1 MIILLV
7 PDQVVMTPGKKTPN
21 STTIM
26 VERRP
31 MAVENQAEDIHVAGG
46 AHKGIII
53 NKNASLV
60 EQDPKSADVS
70 LEFCVFLV
78 SAVTGMHMKESRQL
92 RFWFKASVAETDHPK
107 MAQEFFKALVAP
119 FEFPRD
125 YVGFIKKIMKL
136 VQHDYPMM
144 RKVEVE
150 MKQLGQSAQPLPNT
164 GKLN

>member
-1 MIILLV
+1 
-7 PDQVVMTPGKKTPN
+7 MTPGKKTPN
-21 STTIM
+21 STTIL

-78 SAVTGMHMKESRQL
+78 SAVTGMHKKY
-92 RFWFKASVAETDHPK
+92 FPK
-107 MAQEFFKALVAP
+107 
-119 FEFPRD
+119 
-125 YVGFIKKIMKL
+125 
-136 VQHDYPMM
+136 
-144 RKVEVE
+144 
-150 MKQLGQSAQPLPNT
+150 
-164 GKLN
+164 